1 MLERSLKKYRARV
14 PTKDQDERLL
24 AAAEAAIKAA
34 PAKFEKAKAE
44 KAKSEAEKLKTA
56 QLEFEKAIVPDQAQ
70 HDTLAAAAMD
80 FFGPRGHHETSPGQS
95 YSSKGVGSTLGRS
108 EGDPR
113 VSYVKVKWA
122 ELDRDDC
129 GGMGGATVVVLQV
142 QPGKFSY
149 AGKPPWGIERSAGL
163 RR

>member
-1 MLERSLKKYRARV
+1 M
-14 PTKDQDERLL
+14 
-24 AAAEAAIKAA
+24 
-34 PAKFEKAKAE
+34 
-44 KAKSEAEKLKTA
+44 
-56 QLEFEKAIVPDQAQ
+56 
-70 HDTLAAAAMD
+70 
-80 FFGPRGHHETSPGQS
+80 
-95 YSSKGVGSTLGRS
+95 GSTLGTS

-129 GGMGGATVVVLQV
+129 GGMDDKTVAVMEV

-149 AGKPPWGIERSAGL
+149 AGKAPGILAYAWDWGIESQRSFGL